1 MDIKQSFICE
11 NPRLDVINTVGKLR
25 DYMDDCVKEGKLALL
40 NLDLSLIDEVDL
52 RSICFDNYII
62 KNVVFSRFIPECDKK
77 RHLFNLSFKGATLDG
92 VAFSQTRLQQC
103 NFDDATL
110 RGVDFF
116 YSELDYCR
124 FRKAEV
130 RRVDF
135 RYSHVDDCTMGKFK
149 VELGDFYYCNFRGC
163 TNFIDS
169 CFKNCSFTCATFE
182 NACIRMSN
190 IPEGIVQLHPTVYTE
205 EIILSKDWFKYN
217 PCATFSQMNEYA
229 PEGNTLQSRIDLAKE
244 AMDFYKQMSGTFAG
258 KGLNRDSNEAY
269 RQTKKCE
276 RRYHGRMLKAL
287 CRGLIGKEKDG
298 HGKCYHFKKYM
309 GTWVQWALG
318 YGYIWWAAV
327 IWFGILVGFFTYICY
342 DKVDNTTESIS
353 YSLGNSL
360 GPFDPYYKAVQGIL
374 PSIESVIGILLV
386 GFLGFIIANNIRND
400 S

>member
-1 MDIKQSFICE
+1 M
-11 NPRLDVINTVGKLR
+11 
-25 DYMDDCVKEGKLALL
+25 
-40 NLDLSLIDEVDL
+40 
-52 RSICFDNYII
+52 
-62 KNVVFSRFIPECDKK
+62 FSRFNPECDKK

-103 NFDDATL
+103 DFDDTTL
-110 RGVDFF
+110 QSVDFF

-124 FRKAEV
+124 FRKTEAH
-130 RRVDF
+130 RVDF

-149 VELGDFYYCNFRGC
+149 VELGDFYCCNFRGC

-269 RQTKKCE
+269 RQTKLCE
-276 RRYHGRMLKAL
+276 L
-287 CRGLIGKEKDG
+287 D
-298 HGKCYHFKKYM
+298 
-309 GTWVQWALG
+309 
-318 YGYIWWAAV
+318 
-327 IWFGILVGFFTYICY
+327 
-342 DKVDNTTESIS
+342 
-353 YSLGNSL
+353 
-360 GPFDPYYKAVQGIL
+360 YYKEMKHL
-374 PSIESVIGILLV
+374 PKEDRKVSKFSLRWQIFCIRLIQAFGFGYKWLPPTLWFIGMTLFYAIIAAIMRNNSEHPVINFIAHWCRSLYNSMSPDKDFIDVINLPWASFESVFGVLII